1 MTRLTLEQRKI
12 QLWAGSS
19 CCFQGDTGC
28 SKRTQRS
35 GKENRRHGNRAAPR
49 LCFGSCGMECMGLG
63 DGGWDTGKSPL
74 HTSPSPKQPPQD
86 HTERFSTTSGGFQ
99 TNKLRVMQS
108 IAFLTVTP
116 PKKTWAQGFLVWRS
130 LEMSGIQMLYV
141 NSFDSTSP
149 DLKTQGVPYSCS
161 VLEVTWAEVILLH
174 QIYHL

>member
-1 MTRLTLEQRKI
+1 MCFRLWFQLSVFNGSQNLCNDFIIVSKSMTRLTLEQRKI

-63 DGGWDTGKSPL
+63 DGGWDIGKSPL

-99 TNKLRVMQS
+99 ANKLRVMQS

-116 PKKTWAQGFLVWRS
+116 PKKTL
-130 LEMSGIQMLYV
+130 
-141 NSFDSTSP
+141 STRLSC
-149 DLKTQGVPYSCS
+149 LKIFGNVRNPN
-161 VLEVTWAEVILLH
+161 VIR
-174 QIYHL
+174 Q

>member
-86 HTERFSTTSGGFQ
+86 HTEIFNNQWRLPGKQASSNAEHCVF
-99 TNKLRVMQS
+99 NCN
-108 IAFLTVTP
+108 P

-130 LEMSGIQMLYV
+130 SEMSGIQMLYV

-161 VLEVTWAEVILLH
+161 VLEVMWAEVILLH